1 MRDQW
6 IEDILD
12 ERDGEH
18 MRTGFDARLRGELS
32 AMWADDRIE
41 ATDARDAY
49 IPIEPIVPRRRSAT
63 PSSRRGLVSAAAIVV
78 VVALGAVVVGTR
90 NDLSD
95 EDPIGGTSPGVRPS
109 DVASNLTTDLT
120 APATTPAASPDL
132 SRFTGTTWVVSEVDG
147 WPYTGPTSWFR
158 LNPDTTLIGNDG
170 CNEYGAGWKL
180 GTAVGMLSLSDFGA
194 EGKGC
199 VEYGIQL
206 AGGVVRTD
214 SGALRARGRAPNG
227 RELEIRAVATDRMSS
242 SSDRLVGSWYAPSG
256 DLFEF
261 TSDGRLVVDDCTVG
275 NWFVEDTLIVMWPAV
290 DCASTIEPLAGR
302 VGIATDDSLIVLGG
316 ERGEDIIRLT
326 RAQDEP
332 ARGIDLEIPRQV
344 VTPLDVEPYTTVPS
358 DAQKYGEPL
367 IALFPDS
374 ILAVREIV
382 FEERAPATIV
392 GYRYDRETGE
402 KTGEFA
408 VGADVE
414 GGLPRPVRIFGSEN
428 GVLYVQLFA
437 CSFLAFGEAAD
448 GEYDL
453 LARVD
458 DVCPDDRA
466 LIRVVPD
473 GLEVDG
479 RVVLDS
485 PRTTDR
491 SPGASFPRWPVAD
504 RGPDTGSIGV
514 AIERVDTAGPLRS
527 WMLSVQ
533 SDGAGGPGVF
543 FTHIAPFQGGVAVG
557 MLNGK
562 TTPVLATLDGNGNNV
577 VVDLGDWTIAGID
590 DEGGVFWRETAND
603 TGIEL
608 ARLRN

>member
-1 MRDQW
+1 MRDRW
-6 IEDILD
+6 VEELLD
-12 ERDGEH
+12 GADGEE
-18 MRTGFDARLRGELS
+18 MRGGFDARLRGELS

-41 ATDARDAY
+41 GSDARDAY
-49 IPIEPIVPRRRSAT
+49 IPIEPIVAPRRRR
-63 PSSRRGLVSAAAIVV
+63 SRVTRRSGLVVAAAVFAF
-78 VVALGAVVVGTR
+78 VAVGAVVVTR
-90 NDLSD
+90 DGP
-95 EDPIGGTSPGVRPS
+95 EDGEPIGGTSPDISASVVPS
-109 DVASNLTTDLT
+109 DSTE
-120 APATTPAASPDL
+120 PAVVPGRL
-132 SRFTGTTWVVSEVDG
+132 FGRTWVVSEVDG
-147 WPYTGPTSWFR
+147 EPYTGPTSWFR
-158 LNPDTTLIGNDG
+158 FKGDLTMTGNDG
-170 CNEYGAGWKL
+170 CIDYNGGYRIGASS
-180 GTAVGMLSLSDFGA
+180 ANLSLGDVRPSFTECAD
-194 EGKGC
+194 
-199 VEYGIQL
+199 YGIQL
-206 AGGVVRTD
+206 APGQAGIEKSGV
-214 SGALRARGRAPNG
+214 LRARGRAPNG

-261 TSDGRLVVDDCTVG
+261 TSDGRLVVGDCTVG
-275 NWFVEDTLIVMWPAV
+275 NWFVEDTLIVTWPAV

-332 ARGIDLEIPRQV
+332 ARGVDLEVPRKV
-344 VTPLDVEPYTTVPS
+344 VTPLDVEPYMTVPS
-358 DAQKYGEPL
+358 DAQTYGEPL

-374 ILAVREIV
+374 ILVVREIV
-382 FEERAPATIV
+382 FEERAPPTIV

-428 GVLYVQLFA
+428 EVLYVQLLS
-437 CSFLAFGEAAD
+437 CSFLAFGETAK
-448 GEYDL
+448 GEYGL

-466 LIRVVPD
+466 LIRVVGD

-479 RVVLDS
+479 RAVMDS
-485 PRTTDR
+485 PRTTVR

-533 SDGAGGPGVF
+533 SDGAGGPGAF
-543 FTHIAPFQGGVAVG
+543 FTHVEPYQGGVAVG

-562 TTPVLATLDGNGNNV
+562 TTPVLATLDGDGNND
-577 VVDLGDWTIAGID
+577 VVDLGEWTIAGID
-590 DEGGVFWRETAND
+590 QAGAVFWRETAND

>member
-6 IEDILD
+6 FEELLD
-12 ERDGEH
+12 ERDGED
-18 MRTGFDARLRGELS
+18 MRAGFDARLRGELS
-32 AMWADDRIE
+32 AMWADDGS
-41 ATDARDAY
+41 DGSDFRDGY
-49 IPIEPIVPRRRSAT
+49 IPIEPIFPRRRRST
-63 PSSRRGLVSAAAIVV
+63 PPSRRGLVSAAAIVL

-90 NDLSD
+90 NGPSD
-95 EDPIGGTSPGVRPS
+95 EDPIGGTSPDVSSSVLPS
-109 DVASNLTTDLT
+109 DSTTGPSAD
-120 APATTPAASPDL
+120 TTPAVTAPEL
-132 SRFTGTTWVVSEVDG
+132 RRLIGTTWVVSEIDG
-147 WPYTGPTSWFR
+147 RPYTGPTSWFR
-158 LNPDTTLIGNDG
+158 LEGDTTMIGDDG
-170 CNEYGAGWKL
+170 CNAYGAGWKL
-180 GTAVGMLSLSDFGA
+180 GTAVGTLSLSDVEA

-199 VEYGIQL
+199 GEYGIQL
-206 AGGVVRTD
+206 AGGAVRIESD
-214 SGALRARGRAPNG
+214 ALHARGRAPNG
-227 RELEIRAVATDRMSS
+227 RNVDIRAIATDRMSS

-261 TSDGRLVVDDCTVG
+261 TSDGRLVVGDCTVG
-275 NWFVEDTLIVMWPAV
+275 NWYVGDTLIVMWPAV
-290 DCASTIEPLAGR
+290 DCAHSIEPLAGPA
-302 VGIATDDSLIVLGG
+302 GIATDHSLIVLGG
-316 ERGEDIIRLT
+316 ERGEDIVRLT
-326 RAQDEP
+326 RALDESP
-332 ARGIDLEIPRQV
+332 RRIDLEIPRQV
-344 VTPLDVEPYTTVPS
+344 VTPLDVEPYMTVPS
-358 DAQKYGEPL
+358 DARTYGEPL

-374 ILAVREIV
+374 ILVVREIV

-414 GGLPRPVRIFGSEN
+414 GGLPRPVRIFGSAKD
-428 GVLYVQLFA
+428 VLYVQLFA
-437 CSFLAFGEAAD
+437 CSFLAFGEATD

-466 LIRVVPD
+466 LIRVVRD

-485 PRTTDR
+485 PRTTDS
-491 SPGASFPRWPVAD
+491 SPGASFPRWPVAV

-514 AIERVDTAGPLRS
+514 AIERVDSAGPLHS
-527 WMLSVQ
+527 WTLSVQ
-533 SDGAGGPGVF
+533 SDGAGGAGVF
-543 FTHIAPFQGGVAVG
+543 FTHVAPYQGGVAVG

-562 TTPVLATLDGNGNNV
+562 TTPVLATLDGHGSDE

-590 DEGGVFWRETAND
+590 QAGAVFWRVTAND